1 MGQGFEKKRKLKSMG
16 LGFWGMNEN
25 RKKSIEEKKMNN
37 GVIFSSL

>member
-25 RKKSIEEKKMNN
+25 QKKSIEDKKMNN
-37 GVIFSSL
+37 SVIFSSL